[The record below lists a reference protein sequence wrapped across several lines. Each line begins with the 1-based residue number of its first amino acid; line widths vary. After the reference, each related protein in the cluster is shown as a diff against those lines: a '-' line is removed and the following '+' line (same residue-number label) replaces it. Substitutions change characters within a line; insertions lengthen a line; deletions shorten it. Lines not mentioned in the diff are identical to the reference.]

1 MAGTEQRYS
10 NEDMLE
16 QLRDHY
22 KRNSKI
28 TRSSFAKDKAVCSSS
43 IVYMRFGSWNN
54 ALLKAGIGNKITKE
68 AIIKDLKDH
77 YSKNR
82 KITKKSFDSD
92 KTVCSAKIVELKF
105 GSWTNGIKAA
115 NLRNNIKEKIII
127 ELENPKKREYSYT
140 KGELV
145 GKYKRWKKQM
155 KYKNVKISSED
166 FYKETGITI
175 EQIINSFGDWEKFCR
190 IAKPLKS
197 GKK

>member
-1 MAGTEQRYS
+1 MFG
-10 NEDMLE
+10 
-16 QLRDHY
+16 
-22 KRNSKI
+22 KNSRIKI
-28 TRSSFAKDKAVCSSS
+28 WKLA
-43 IVYMRFGSWNN
+43 
-54 ALLKAGIGNKITKE
+54 
-68 AIIKDLKDH
+68 
-77 YSKNR
+77 
-82 KITKKSFDSD
+82 
-92 KTVCSAKIVELKF
+92 
-105 GSWTNGIKAA
+105 NGIKAA

-127 ELENPKKREYSYT
+127 ELENPKKREYPYT

-145 GKYKRWKKQM
+145 GKYKRLKKQM

>member
-127 ELENPKKREYSYT
+127 ELENPKKREYPYT

-145 GKYKRWKKQM
+145 GKYKRLKKRM